1 MHPRHRA
8 HPPWVWLLLTAAS
21 EVALQL
27 RLSLVQ
33 PPVDTS
39 TSHDRPF
46 WLQHRNRM
54 SHERHNRLNGG
65 TCLDVCE

>member
-39 TSHDRPF
+39 MSHDRPF
-46 WLQHRNRM
+46 WL
-54 SHERHNRLNGG
+54 
-65 TCLDVCE
+65 

>member
-8 HPPWVWLLLTAAS
+8 RPPWVWLLLTAAS

-39 TSHDRPF
+39 MSHDRPF
-46 WLQHRNRM
+46 WL
-54 SHERHNRLNGG
+54 
-65 TCLDVCE
+65 